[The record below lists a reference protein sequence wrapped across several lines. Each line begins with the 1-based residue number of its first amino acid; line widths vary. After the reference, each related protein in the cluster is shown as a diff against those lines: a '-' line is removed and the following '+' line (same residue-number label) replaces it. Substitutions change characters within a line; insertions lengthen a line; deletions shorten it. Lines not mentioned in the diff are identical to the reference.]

1 MVSRFRY
8 YSFKSW
14 PRSDKVPFFWLILF
28 VLILVALAMNP
39 PRVLFGI
46 AVIYALSGPVV
57 TVWGR
62 TRARNRHDPRP
73 PESPSP

>member
-1 MVSRFRY
+1 
-8 YSFKSW
+8 
-14 PRSDKVPFFWLILF
+14 

-62 TRARNRHDPRP
+62 TRARSRHEPRP
-73 PESPSP
+73 PESQSP